1 MPKVTINGTID
12 PQRVFDALAAQ
23 IGCTAVLVPK
33 VKEPTDGT
41 DRNDE

>member
-1 MPKVTINGTID
+1 MVKINGTID

-33 VKEPTDGT
+33 VKESDGT
-41 DRNDE
+41 DRNEE